1 MNPGDAI
8 GSNVFRRVALKIR
21 LAISLVRPEKQIRFG
36 RNRNQI
42 AI

>member
-21 LAISLVRPEKQIRFG
+21 LAISGPARETTSG
-36 RNRNQI
+36 RNQI